1 MISLSEAGVGMPLGG
16 LAPSHYADL
25 GRAPLAAFAE
35 PCHGFGRRA
44 WTATLPEAIIVVAFA
59 PYVAFAM
66 FVIYLVAG

>member
-25 GRAPLAAFAE
+25 GRAALAALAE
-35 PCHGFGRRA
+35 PCHGLGRRA
-44 WTATLPEAIIVVAFA
+44 WTATLPGAITVVALA
-59 PYVAFAM
+59 PYFAFAV